1 MAFPSTLLWIVSV
14 MTLLSTVCSN
24 VVFDEDPLQPVT
36 SDETVSVGGAVT
48 LTCRVAESDNSSLQ
62 WSNTVQQTLYF
73 GEKRALRDNR
83 IQLHHSTPTELSIII
98 SEVQL
103 SDEGEYTCSIFTMPV
118 RTARATVTV
127 LGVPDKPHISG
138 LESPVQEGGTLI
150 LTCTTTGSKPP
161 ARLRWFRG
169 DLEVQGRPD
178 VVESVPDEPTYNVSS
193 ELTLE
198 VSRADDN
205 QVVTCAVDHPSLT
218 SGDKRSDQVLQVLYS
233 PNVEIAPESDL
244 PREGERFHLEC
255 LGNSNPEPSSYI
267 WEKKDGELPPLAK
280 AEGNLLRFETLNKS
294 DNGVYLCFADNG
306 IGSSMGEYVLL
317 VQEDPTEPSES
328 TSAPPTPTFSSL
340 VTDAT
345 SSPSELS
352 STGSPSE
359 SPPTTN
365 VASAATTTLS
375 NELYTDLSDSSAT
388 LAPSSLSF
396 TNVAS
401 AATTAV
407 STDLYPL
414 SDSSATL
421 APSSP
426 SSTNVASA
434 ATTAVSTDLY
444 PLSDSS
450 ATLAPSSPS
459 STNVA
464 SAATTAVSNDLYP
477 LSDSSATLAPSSP
490 SSTNVASAATT
501 VLSNDLFPDLTDSSA
516 TLLPSSPSSLT
527 PSVVSDESNGH
538 GTPTDPT
545 AMSTS
550 SSVDHAVIGGV
561 VAVIVFIL
569 LCLLIVFG
577 RYLIRHKGTYLTH
590 EAKGSDDAPDADTAI
605 INAEGGNSGAEDK
618 KEYFI

>member
-1 MAFPSTLLWIVSV
+1 MAFPSAPLWIVSIL
-14 MTLLSTVCSN
+14 TLLSAVCSN
-24 VVFDEDPLQPVT
+24 VVFDDDPLQPVT

-62 WSNTVQQTLYF
+62 WSNTAQQTLYF

-83 IQLHHSTPTELSIII
+83 IQLHRSTPTELSIII

-118 RTARATVTV
+118 RTAHATVTV
-127 LGVPDKPHISG
+127 LGVPGKPHISG
-138 LESPVQEGGTLI
+138 LEHPVQEGGTLT
-150 LTCTTTGSKPP
+150 LTCTSTGSKPP

-169 DLEVQGRPD
+169 DLELQGRPD

-205 QVVTCAVDHPSLT
+205 QVVTCAVDHPSLAP
-218 SGDKRSDQVLQVLYS
+218 GDKRSEQALQVLYS
-233 PNVEIAPESDL
+233 PNVQILPESDL
-244 PREGERFHLEC
+244 PREGEKFHLEC

-280 AEGNLLRFETLNKS
+280 AEGTFLRFEALNKS

-306 IGSSMGEYVLL
+306 IGSSVGEYALL
-317 VQEDPTEPSES
+317 VQDPNDPADS
-328 TSAPPTPTFSSL
+328 TSAPPTFTSTFSSL
-340 VTDAT
+340 VTDPT
-345 SSPSELS
+345 SF
-352 STGSPSE
+352 TGSPSE
-359 SPPTTN
+359 TAPTIT
-365 VASAATTTLS
+365 VTTAIATSALS
-375 NELYTDLSDSSAT
+375 NELFPGLTVNPDSSAT
-388 LAPSSLSF
+388 PPPF
-396 TNVAS
+396 
-401 AATTAV
+401 
-407 STDLYPL
+407 
-414 SDSSATL
+414 
-421 APSSP
+421 
-426 SSTNVASA
+426 
-434 ATTAVSTDLY
+434 
-444 PLSDSS
+444 
-450 ATLAPSSPS
+450 
-459 STNVA
+459 
-464 SAATTAVSNDLYP
+464 
-477 LSDSSATLAPSSP
+477 
-490 SSTNVASAATT
+490 
-501 VLSNDLFPDLTDSSA
+501 
-516 TLLPSSPSSLT
+516 SPSSLT
-527 PSVVSDESNGH
+527 PSVSDGLTGH
-538 GTPTDPT
+538 ATPTDAAENIADPT

-605 INAEGGNSGAEDK
+605 INAEGGNSGVEDK